1 MKVKFMSD
9 YKDYKEG
16 DVVDVSP
23 EEAEDLH
30 QAGRA
35 CPYVKPEPVA
45 EAPKAEPK
53 KAKK

>member
-9 YKDYKEG
+9 YKDHKEG

-23 EEAEDLH
+23 DEADDLH

-45 EAPKAEPK
+45 EAPKAESK

>member
-1 MKVKFMSD
+1 MYLKFL
-9 YKDYKEG
+9 KDHNDHKAG

-23 EEAEDLH
+23 EEADDLH